1 MASKKDISITFRIDD
16 SYNDWI
22 REQCRALNVDESELA
37 RACILIAA
45 PILRAYPILIPMIQS
60 LPKPSQ

>member
-16 SYNDWI
+16 SLNDWI
-22 REQCRALNVDESELA
+22 REQCRILNVDESELA
-37 RACILIAA
+37 RASILIAA